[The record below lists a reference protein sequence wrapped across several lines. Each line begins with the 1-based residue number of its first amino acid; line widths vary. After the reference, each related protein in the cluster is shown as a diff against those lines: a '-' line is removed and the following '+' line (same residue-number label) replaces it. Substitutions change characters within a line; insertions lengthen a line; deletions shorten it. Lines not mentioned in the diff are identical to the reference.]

1 MADFE
6 AQVNAITNLGI
17 SGSTTDPGRTELS
30 QFLNDGIVDVTN
42 KIAKLRPQDREQFT
56 RVSGEVTSNGSEKVA
71 RASILSVVRES
82 GTNNDWRPCNKI
94 SPVRQS
100 VVTDPES
107 LFFASKYHPSYMVAE
122 DGAISVFP
130 APGSDPNAFKVYYIN
145 NNPRGDDDNSVTYA
159 TSGLAFFPKD
169 KEYLIIIYASIKS
182 LQASLSAVNIST
194 FSLSTSTPAA
204 IPGNPSI
211 SGGAVGDVTIA
222 SLPTA
227 PVYTAP
233 VITNASDGSFADETD
248 QDITEMSRAA
258 WTSLDYDFDN
268 ENIDFLKWFQVAGD
282 LIQNEEDTELAKAQL
297 QKISTYIQ
305 TYSTAMQNQLNKFN
319 DANIEYQANI
329 QRNLQQ
335 AQISMQD
342 AQKTADLTLQGS
354 IQDYTLELQR
364 VSIDAQ
370 KYQALVAAE
379 VQTYQQEI
387 AEKSAEYQWQTA
399 RLQDL
404 KQEYAQAF
412 AIMAPPP
419 PRAQQPQRRARR

>member
-17 SGSTTDPGRTELS
+17 DGSATDPGRTELS

-94 SPVRQS
+94 SPVHQS

-130 APGSDPNAFKVYYIN
+130 APGSDPDAFKVYYIN

-182 LQASLSAVNIST
+182 LEASLSAVNIST
-194 FSLSTSTPAA
+194 FSLT
-204 IPGNPSI
+204 
-211 SGGAVGDVTIA
+211 AVPPDVPTLSESSVTITG
-222 SLPTA
+222 TA
-227 PVYTAP
+227 PTYTAP
-233 VITNASDGSFADETD
+233 SLDASSD
-248 QDITEMSRAA
+248 QITEMEAGAIGSAQTDTEQ
-258 WTSLDYDFDN
+258 WFD
-268 ENIDFLKWFQVAGD
+268 VAGD
-282 LIQNEEDTELAKAQL
+282 FIETEEDSELAAAQL
-297 QKISTYIQ
+297 QKISAYLQ
-305 TYSTAMQNQLNKFN
+305 AYSASMQNQLHKFN
-319 DANIEYQANI
+319 DANVEYQA
-329 QRNLQQ
+329 
-335 AQISMQD
+335 
-342 AQKTADLTLQGS
+342 TLQKN
-354 IQDYTLELQR
+354 IK
-364 VSIDAQ
+364 DADFDNQEEARLLQ
-370 KYQALVAAE
+370 KYGAEVQEYQAEVAAE
-379 VQTYQQEI
+379 VQTYQQEV
-387 AEKSAEYQWQTA
+387 AEKSTEYQWQTA

-419 PRAQQPQRRARR
+419 QAQQPQRRARR